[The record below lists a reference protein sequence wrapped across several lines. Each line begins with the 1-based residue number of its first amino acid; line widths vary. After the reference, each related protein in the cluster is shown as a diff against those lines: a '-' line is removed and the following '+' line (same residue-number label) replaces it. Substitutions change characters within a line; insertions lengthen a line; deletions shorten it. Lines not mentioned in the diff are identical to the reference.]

1 MIYNLLRTGPNI
13 RVASYDSI
21 ADILEVNSTL
31 KSLTTRIAPKD
42 PIFFEKL
49 AHGLKKN
56 KTLTRLEV
64 SVVDYHY
71 YDLFAEALLEN
82 QTLTSLWLDG
92 PEMFTQEHLAPISN
106 MLRLNNTLISLTC
119 SGINCWTDAILALKS
134 NTTLQTLNLSSSLE
148 NIPNDQFLE
157 ALTQALENNR
167 SLTAVSLSKR
177 AMKTYQIPLQCQQV
191 LRRNYLAYH
200 RGIDGVYSLITMMA
214 LRPDAFTSMLPL
226 EIWIMIFKLIKIPSC
241 QINFAEKLVAALAS
255 HK

>member
-1 MIYNLLRTGPNI
+1 
-13 RVASYDSI
+13 
-21 ADILEVNSTL
+21 LEVNSTL

-134 NTTLQTLNLSSSLE
+134 NTTLQTLNLISVLE
-148 NIPNDQFLE
+148 NIPNDQFLQ
-157 ALTQALENNR
+157 ALTQTLENNR
-167 SLTAVSLSKR
+167 SLTAVSLSKSG
-177 AMKTYQIPLQCQQV
+177 AMKAKYQIPLQCQQI

-200 RGIDGVYSLITMMA
+200 RGIDGVYSLITMIA

-226 EIWIMIFKLIKIPSC
+226 EIWIMIFKLITIPSC